1 MQRKETP
8 CAVLIECFIVYAKR
22 MQFRKNLETV
32 NNLEKKKNI
41 KSYNHSD

>member
-22 MQFRKNLETV
+22 MQFRKNLET
-32 NNLEKKKNI
+32 NNLEKKKN
-41 KSYNHSD
+41 KSYNYFD